1 LVTDQVNVV
10 DAVSA
15 SESVAVTVTELVP
28 AVIGVPEMT
37 PVDELIERPAGRPV
51 APNVTGLASAVSWG
65 ATIVRPPM
73 AEPETL
79 DWVPGLVT
87 DRLSTFQLSV
97 IEPAVPVVA
106 APPPAPPPTEIVG
119 AVE

>member
-1 LVTDQVNVV
+1 
-10 DAVSA
+10 
-15 SESVAVTVTELVP
+15 
-28 AVIGVPEMT
+28 
-37 PVDELIERPAGRPV
+37 
-51 APNVTGLASAVSWG
+51 
-65 ATIVRPPM
+65 M